1 MTFDE
6 SAAPSGA
13 LDAILKPRT
22 IAVVGASRTPNTIGH
37 QIVANL
43 VGNGF
48 TGAVYPV
55 NPKARAIHAMRA
67 WPSVASIPEPVDVA
81 VITVPK
87 ERVGDVAEEC
97 GAAGVRGLVVISA
110 GFREVG
116 GDGPAR
122 EQQLLEVVR
131 RHGMRMLGPNCMGAI
146 NTAEAY
152 RMNATFSPVTPPFGT
167 AAFVSQSGALGVNV
181 LDYARELGIGIA
193 QFVSMGNKSDI
204 SGNDLLLQ
212 WEHDPDVG
220 VILMYAENFGNP
232 RRFLEIASRV
242 VRTKPIIV
250 LKAGRSDVGARAASS
265 HTGAL
270 AASDTAVD
278 ALLTQAGVLRAASIE
293 ELFDLAMAF
302 TAAGR
307 VRIPRGRR
315 VAIVTN
321 SGGPGVLAADAL
333 EMAGMDVVELQ
344 EGTVAA
350 LRPLFPAEASIRNPL
365 DMIASA
371 NPPGY
376 RTALGAMLD
385 ASNVDAAV
393 AIFTPPLGVRIPD
406 VAEAIGATALEHATK
421 PVLAVLMGR
430 EGLPQGKAELQ
441 RAGVPAYIF
450 PESAA
455 RALRGV
461 VRYGEIAARPPR
473 EVPQLQVKRDAVR
486 AIIER
491 ARADGA
497 TKLTEL
503 DAIGVIEAYGIPVA
517 GARLAATADEAVAHA
532 AALRYPVVL
541 KVVSPQVIHKS
552 DVGGVRVGL
561 RDAAEVREAHAA
573 IVESVARAVPGAE
586 ISGVLVQRMAGTGR
600 ELIAGITRVPDFGAM
615 ILVGLGGVYV
625 EAIRDVQLRM
635 APIDARDA
643 EEMLRTLRASAIL
656 GPMRGEPAVD
666 VARVAEVLVR
676 LGMLA
681 ADFPDI
687 EELDVNPLRVSEAGG
702 LALDARVLLAPT
714 HTPTAPGTPRT
725 A

>member
-1 MTFDE
+1 MTYDE

-13 LDAILKPRT
+13 LDPILKPRT
-22 IAVVGASRTPNTIGH
+22 IAVVGASRTPSTIGH

-43 VGNGF
+43 VDNGF

-55 NPKARAIHAMRA
+55 NPSARAIHAMRA

-81 VITVPK
+81 VVTVPK
-87 ERVGDVAEEC
+87 ERVCDVAEEC

-116 GDGPAR
+116 GEGPAR
-122 EQQLLEVVR
+122 EQQLLGIVH

-146 NTAEAY
+146 NTADGY

-242 VRTKPIIV
+242 VRTKPIVV

-270 AASDTAVD
+270 AASDAAVD

-333 EMAGMDVVELQ
+333 EMAGMDVVELA
-344 EGTVAA
+344 EPTVAA

-376 RTALGAMLD
+376 RTALGAML
-385 ASNVDAAV
+385 AAPNVDAAV

-406 VAEAIGATALEHATK
+406 VAEAIGATALEHETK

-473 EVPQLQVKRDAVR
+473 HLPRLGVDRDAVR
-486 AIIER
+486 AIINR
-491 ARADGA
+491 ARAAGVS
-497 TKLTEL
+497 KLSEL
-503 DAIGVIEAYGIPVA
+503 DAMAVIDAYGIPVV
-517 GARLAATADEAVAHA
+517 GARLAGSADEAVAHA
-532 AALRYPVVL
+532 AAIEYPVVL

-561 RDAAEVREAHAA
+561 RDADAVREAYAA
-573 IVESVARAVPGAE
+573 IVGSVHRVVPEAA
-586 ISGVLVQRMAGTGR
+586 ITGVLVQRMAAGGR
-600 ELIAGITRVPDFGAM
+600 ELIAGITRVPDFGPM
-615 ILVGLGGVYV
+615 ILVGLGGLYV
-625 EAIRDVQLRM
+625 EAIRDVQLRL
-635 APIDARDA
+635 APIDAQDA
-643 EEMLRTLRASAIL
+643 HEMLHTLRASVIL

-666 VARVAEVLVR
+666 VEHVGDVLVR
-676 LGMLA
+676 LGLLA
-681 ADFPDI
+681 ADFPEI
-687 EELDVNPLRVSEAGG
+687 AELDVNPLRVSDTGG
-702 LALDARVLLAPT
+702 LALDARVLL
-714 HTPTAPGTPRT
+714 GPRT
-725 A
+725 G